1 LDHIHANQ
9 KTSLA
14 KQKQIEKQK
23 QFAKDFNSPTCI
35 ICQSNA
41 AESPLHLL
49 CECPTTQSIA
59 SIACDTVII
68 QNINQ
73 MRTNLVRPKEKNK
86 IPIPSL
92 LPFWNNQQDINRL
105 WVAQGAIPTSFDV
118 QKYRAWLQSTTM

>member
-1 LDHIHANQ
+1 MPTPKAITKAQCDHIHANR

-35 ICQSNA
+35 ICLSNA

-73 MRTNLVRPKEKNK
+73 MRTNIIRPKEKNK
-86 IPIPSL
+86 SQSPLS
-92 LPFWNNQQDINRL
+92 FRSGTTNR
-105 WVAQGAIPTSFDV
+105 TST
-118 QKYRAWLQSTTM
+118 ASG